1 MTATA
6 TDPTAAT
13 TGADGR
19 IDCVGL
25 VRIYKTTD
33 IEVVALQGL
42 DLHVN
47 SGELI
52 TIVGASGSGK
62 STLMNVLGGLDRP
75 TAGRASVAGHDLM
88 DMDNA
93 TRTRYRR
100 DVIGFVWQNTARNLV
115 PYLDARANV
124 ELPMAL
130 TGRGRAERRERAEQL
145 LEVVGLGPR
154 SRHRPGELSGGEQ
167 QRASIAVALANEPRV
182 LLADEPTGELDSET
196 AGEIFGVLRTVNQSL
211 GVTGVIVTH
220 DPLVSIRVDRTVTI
234 RDGRISSE
242 TLRDRSEAEGD
253 LSRVISREYS
263 VLDSAGR
270 LQLPEH
276 YVETLDL
283 KRRVRLELEPDHIGV
298 WPEQSTDPGDANRP
312 DEDGRP

>member
-1 MTATA
+1 
-6 TDPTAAT
+6 
-13 TGADGR
+13 
-19 IDCVGL
+19 
-25 VRIYKTTD
+25 
-33 IEVVALQGL
+33 
-42 DLHVN
+42 
-47 SGELI
+47 
-52 TIVGASGSGK
+52 
-62 STLMNVLGGLDRP
+62 
-75 TAGRASVAGHDLM
+75 M
-88 DMDNA
+88 DMDGP

-100 DVIGFVWQNTARNLV
+100 DVIGFVWQDTARNLV
-115 PYLDARANV
+115 PYLDARGNV

-130 TGRGRAERRERAEQL
+130 AGRARRQRRERAEHL

-154 SRHRPGELSGGEQ
+154 ARHRPGELSGGEQ
-167 QRASIAVALANEPRV
+167 QRVAIAVALANEPKV

-196 AGEIFGVLRTVNQSL
+196 AGEIFGVLRTVSQTM

-220 DPLVSIRVDRTVTI
+220 DPLVSIQVDRTVTI

-276 YVETLDL
+276 YVDALELR
-283 KRRVRLELEPDHIGV
+283 RRVRLELEPDHIGV
-298 WPEQSTDPGDANRP
+298 WPEQSAPVTGDAEEQP
-312 DEDGRP
+312 

>member
-1 MTATA
+1 MTGQAIGPA
-6 TDPTAAT
+6 PIT
-13 TGADGR
+13 TTIQDGADGR

-75 TAGRASVAGHDLM
+75 TAGRARVAGNDLM
-88 DMDNA
+88 DMDGP

-100 DVIGFVWQNTARNLV
+100 DVIGFVWQDTARNLV
-115 PYLDARANV
+115 PYLDARGNV

-130 TGRGRAERRERAEQL
+130 AGTARRQRRDRAEQL

-154 SRHRPGELSGGEQ
+154 ARHRPGELSGGEQ
-167 QRASIAVALANEPRV
+167 QRVAIAVALANEPKV

-196 AGEIFGVLRTVNQSL
+196 AGEIFGVLRTVSQTM

-220 DPLVSIRVDRTVTI
+220 DPLVSIQVDRTVTI

-276 YVETLDL
+276 YVDALELR
-283 KRRVRLELEPDHIGV
+283 RRVRLELEPDHIGV
-298 WPEQSTDPGDANRP
+298 WPEQSAPATGD
-312 DEDGRP
+312 DEEQP

>member
-1 MTATA
+1 M
-6 TDPTAAT
+6 
-13 TGADGR
+13 
-19 IDCVGL
+19 
-25 VRIYKTTD
+25 RIYKTTD

-88 DMDNA
+88 DMDGP

-130 TGRGRAERRERAEQL
+130 AGTARRRAAGPGRAAARGRRARPPRPATDPGSCPAASSRR
-145 LEVVGLGPR
+145 V
-154 SRHRPGELSGGEQ
+154 
-167 QRASIAVALANEPRV
+167 SIAVALANEPKV

-196 AGEIFGVLRTVNQSL
+196 AGEIFGVLRTVNQ
-211 GVTGVIVTH
+211 TH
-220 DPLVSIRVDRTVTI
+220 GGHRRHRHPRPAGLHPGGPHRHHP
-234 RDGRISSE
+234 GRA
-242 TLRDRSEAEGD
+242 D
-253 LSRVISREYS
+253 
-263 VLDSAGR
+263 
-270 LQLPEH
+270 QL
-276 YVETLDL
+276 
-283 KRRVRLELEPDHIGV
+283 
-298 WPEQSTDPGDANRP
+298 GDAARP
-312 DEDGRP
+312 QRGRG